1 LEPPQNK
8 STPGK
13 LPFKT
18 LQPGKKGI
26 DIRQTFAALKYPNY
40 RLWFFGQMVSMVGT
54 WMQVTAQAFLI
65 YELTKSPA
73 YLGYV
78 GFISGVP
85 TWLFTLYGGVIA
97 DRMPRRTLM
106 VITQTSMM
114 ILAFILAALTF
125 TGLVQPWHILVL
137 AFLLGIANAFDS
149 PARMSFVLEMVDRE
163 DMTNAIALNSTMFN
177 SATAVGPAAAGLT
190 YAVLGPAWCFVL
202 NGFSFVAVIIALLLM
217 KLRPW
222 HAPEIK
228 GSTIQD
234 IKVGIQYVMSHSLIR
249 VLILGIGVITTFG
262 LGFVALLPA
271 WAVTVVGGDAT
282 TNGLLQSAR
291 GVGALIAALMIA
303 SMSRFKGK
311 VRLLTLG
318 SFIFPLSL
326 FIFALIRWIPTSLLS
341 LVVVGWA
348 FMLVANLTNALVQ
361 THVQDDLR
369 GRVMG
374 VYTLVF
380 NGMFPIGSLLA
391 GTLAERISEPLAVMI
406 MAVVLMAYSLF
417 AFIFFPQIRRAS

>member
-1 LEPPQNK
+1 LEPPENK
-8 STPGK
+8 STPARS
-13 LPFKT
+13 PDRT
-18 LQPGKKGI
+18 LQPRKKGI
-26 DIRQTFAALKYPNY
+26 DLHQTFTALKYPNY
-40 RLWFFGQMVSMVGT
+40 RLWFFGQMVSLVGT
-54 WMQVTAQAFLI
+54 WMQSTAQAFLI

-97 DRMPRRTLM
+97 DRMPRRTLL
-106 VITQTSMM
+106 VITQVSMM
-114 ILAFILAALTF
+114 ILAFIQATLTF
-125 TGLVQPWHILVL
+125 TGLVQPWHILAL
-137 AFLLGIANAFDS
+137 AFLLGIANAFDA

-190 YAVLGPAWCFVL
+190 YAVMGPAWCFTL
-202 NGFSFVAVIIALLLM
+202 NGFSFIAVIIALLLM
-217 KLRPW
+217 KLKPW
-222 HAPEIK
+222 HAPEGK
-228 GSTIQD
+228 SSAVQD
-234 IKVGIQYVMSHSLIR
+234 IKIGIQYVISHSVIR
-249 VLILGIGVITTFG
+249 VLILGIGMMTTFG

-303 SMSRFKGK
+303 SMSRFNGKGR
-311 VRLLTLG
+311 VLTLG
-318 SFIFPLSL
+318 SFLFPIFL
-326 FIFALIRWIPTSLLS
+326 FIFALIHWIPASLLS

-361 THVQDDLR
+361 TQVQDDLR

-380 NGMFPIGSLLA
+380 NGMIPIGSLLA
-391 GTLAERISEPLAVMI
+391 GTLADRISEPVAVKV
-406 MAVVLMAYSLF
+406 MAMVLMVYSIF
-417 AFIFFPQIRRAS
+417 AFIFFPQIRRAD